1 MDIRKGGAHPGS
13 AIPERRRLTRAP
25 TEVDSP
31 AGRFF
36 PDARRLDPS
45 PPPAAQGDFQHWI
58 PVMNHFDDFFDAHVK
73 SRKDLQLLALPSD
86 EREPFPVEA
95 CLWIL
100 KATNVI
106 LDNCTNRHMYES
118 TEHLSSLLACDDTD
132 VALAALRLL
141 PPPPAEP
148 PEAEATGFGPSARF
162 APDFSPSAAGSLTAS
177 APAETPPTTA
187 HPPECSDCALAGAS
201 ATVVWR
207 PRSKSHRLRGDALRV
222 LFPGGRGRMLGDLG
236 SPGSRTIAASVSE
249 LSKGRDHDVTTHL
262 AEMNRVPSGLR
273 FSLFARVR
281 LAKLASSPER
291 GKAAEAT
298 LHRLLAFTVL
308 LQSDRSDAASDAASD
323 DALGLVF
330 LAEPQPEFIGEL
342 LRVLRLESEGFPA
355 VVETSLRV
363 LAALVHDRSHQLSV
377 IAAMRRGGHASVLA
391 ALVSS
396 AVTRLTEAP
405 CAPFGAR
412 SPPQVT

>member
-1 MDIRKGGAHPGS
+1 
-13 AIPERRRLTRAP
+13 
-25 TEVDSP
+25 
-31 AGRFF
+31 
-36 PDARRLDPS
+36 
-45 PPPAAQGDFQHWI
+45 
-58 PVMNHFDDFFDAHVK
+58 MNHFDDFFDAHVK

-86 EREPFPVEA
+86 ERKPFPLEA

-106 LDNCTNRHMYES
+106 LDNCTNRHMYDS

-141 PPPPAEP
+141 
-148 PEAEATGFGPSARF
+148 
-162 APDFSPSAAGSLTAS
+162 
-177 APAETPPTTA
+177 
-187 HPPECSDCALAGAS
+187 AS
-201 ATVVWR
+201 ATR
-207 PRSKSHRLRGDALRV
+207 RTPGSRSNRFRAGRALRSRLLALCGGLSDGVGAGAGGDAADDGAPTTVFGLRMGEGV
-222 LFPGGRGRMLGDLG
+222 GDGRVASTREETSSSAAMHFEFYSPGGADDLLGDLG

-249 LSKGRDHDVTTHL
+249 LSDGRDHDVTARL
-262 AEMNRVPSGLR
+262 AETHRVPSSLR

-308 LQSDRSDAASDAASD
+308 LQSDRSDAAADAASD

-342 LRVLRLESEGFPA
+342 LRVLRL
-355 VVETSLRV
+355 
-363 LAALVHDRSHQLSV
+363 
-377 IAAMRRGGHASVLA
+377 
-391 ALVSS
+391 
-396 AVTRLTEAP
+396 
-405 CAPFGAR
+405 
-412 SPPQVT
+412 

>member
-1 MDIRKGGAHPGS
+1 
-13 AIPERRRLTRAP
+13 
-25 TEVDSP
+25 
-31 AGRFF
+31 
-36 PDARRLDPS
+36 
-45 PPPAAQGDFQHWI
+45 
-58 PVMNHFDDFFDAHVK
+58 MNHFDDFFDAHVK

-141 PPPPAEP
+141 
-148 PEAEATGFGPSARF
+148 
-162 APDFSPSAAGSLTAS
+162 
-177 APAETPPTTA
+177 
-187 HPPECSDCALAGAS
+187 AS
-201 ATVVWR
+201 ATRRTPGSRSNRFRAERTLRSRLLALCGGLSDGVGAERRRRRRRTHQSVRTVRWR
-207 PRSKSHRLRGDALRV
+207 GRQRRSCRVHARRVIVFCGDALRV
-222 LFPGGRGRMLGDLG
+222 LFPGGADEMLGDLG

-342 LRVLRLESEGFPA
+342 LRVLRLESEGVPPA

-405 CAPFGAR
+405 CAPFGATLTAAKLPKLEIDAINKDADAPVPSPRR
-412 SPPQVT
+412 SSRCSPRWSCRTPGVCFCAT